1 MASTLPTGKVQF
13 TGTMSTHLRDEPVT
27 IIGTMTEVPPPE
39 TAPPTETPPADPAK
53 PAPAKK

>member
-39 TAPPTETPPADPAK
+39 APSAETPAEPAK